1 MFDFFK
7 KSLRY
12 KLLSTFIGI
21 GFLPFLTLLIYTLFL
36 SETKIVNKTITEHFD
51 RTKVVVNL
59 IDNHLNS
66 LTKEVKFLSS
76 LDLMDDLLAEDID
89 KRISRLLTQRYD
101 DLNLDITFMAVALD
115 STIVASSNKDNLLIK
130 YSMNEL
136 NVKNYGTYIKD
147 NYLYIYS
154 QITASF
160 DKTKKLGFLVLKY
173 NLKNLDSYLTH
184 NDTIHSYI
192 IDPKSSFIIGE
203 NIPIEI
209 NFNNKT
215 NNIIDNKYVV
225 VYEKLSSILN
235 NRYIV
240 YAVDK
245 SVAFEFLYDFISF
258 MLYISFVIFILI
270 IYVSIK
276 QSKEI
281 VKPIEELTNITDNI
295 TKTHNYSAQLEVKSQ
310 DEIATLTHSFN
321 DMLKTTSFALQ
332 TLEEENK
339 LRLKRFT
346 QLIEVFNTIIQT
358 KSEDECIDVSMQEIK
373 KLTNKDDL
381 YFQKNQNIATDK
393 ECTNLYVTDFEN
405 DEKIYFGSIE
415 LGVESFEDK
424 NEQDFYNSIASMITL
439 QLDKIRLI
447 QRTTS
452 ASKAKSAFISN
463 MSHELRTPLNAI
475 IGFAQ
480 YMIEYEEL
488 NEDQKDTVINIESSA
503 QYLLSMINEILDIA
517 KIEAGKMEAHIE
529 NVNILAVLQSCYN
542 MLSPLAKDKNIKFDL
557 IFNNFD
563 NKIYK
568 TDPKMFK
575 QIVVNLISNAIKFT
589 GEGNI
594 SLELYN
600 DEENLYVSVKDS
612 GIGISKDDM
621 KHLFNDFTQL
631 ENVMQKSHKG
641 TGLGLSLSKKM
652 AKILG
657 GDVTLESQGIGHGT
671 LCIFSLHMP
680 KQKSI

>member
-1 MFDFFK
+1 MFNFIK
-7 KSLRY
+7 KSLRN
-12 KLLSTFIGI
+12 KLLSIFIII
-21 GFLPFLTLLIYTLFL
+21 GFLPFLTLLVYTLFL
-36 SETKIVNKTITEHFD
+36 SESKIVNKIINEHLE
-51 RTKVVVNL
+51 RTKVVIEL
-59 IDNHLNS
+59 IDNHLVS
-66 LTKEVKFLSS
+66 LTKEVRFLSS

-89 KRISRLLTQRYD
+89 KRISRLLTQKRD

-115 STIVASSNKDNLLIK
+115 STIVASSDKNILLEK

-147 NYLYIYS
+147 NYLYMYS
-154 QITASF
+154 QISASF

-184 NDTIHSYI
+184 NDTVHSYI
-192 IDPKSSFIIGE
+192 IDSKNNFIIGE
-203 NIPIEI
+203 NIPLKI
-209 NFNNKT
+209 NFYNKT
-215 NNIIDNKYVV
+215 NSIIDSKYVV
-225 VYEKLSSILN
+225 VYEKLSSVLN
-235 NRYIV
+235 DWHIV

-245 SVAFEFLYDFISF
+245 SVALEFLYDFISF
-258 MLYISFVIFILI
+258 MLYMSFIIFILI
-270 IYVSIK
+270 IYMSIK
-276 QSKEI
+276 QSREI
-281 VKPIEELTNITDNI
+281 VKPIEELTATTNYI
-295 TKTHNYSAQLEVKSQ
+295 TKTQNYSAQLNVNSQ

-321 DMLKTTSFALQ
+321 NMLKTTYSALQ

-358 KSEDECIDVSMQEIK
+358 KSEDECINVSIEEIK
-373 KLTNKDDL
+373 KLTHKENL
-381 YFQKNQNIATDK
+381 HFQKDKNRTTDK
-393 ECTNLYVTDFEN
+393 ECTNLYITDFDN

-415 LGVESFEDK
+415 LGIESFEDK

-452 ASKAKSAFISN
+452 ASRAKSAFISN

-488 NEDQKDTVINIESSA
+488 NEDQKDTVGNIESSA
-503 QYLLSMINEILDIA
+503 QYLLGMINEILDIA

-529 NVNILAVLQSCYN
+529 SANILEIVQSSYN
-542 MLSPLAKDKNIKFDL
+542 MLSPLAKDKKIKFDF
-557 IFNNFD
+557 IYNNFD

-589 GEGNI
+589 LEG
-594 SLELYN
+594 SVLLELYN

-612 GIGISKDDM
+612 GIGISEDDM
-621 KHLFNDFTQL
+621 NRLFNDFTQL
-631 ENVMQKSHKG
+631 ENVIQKSHRG

-652 AKILG
+652 ANILG
-657 GDVTLESQGIGHGT
+657 GDVTLKSNGIGHGT
-671 LCIFSLHMP
+671 LCLFSLQI
-680 KQKSI
+680 K

>member
-1 MFDFFK
+1 MFNFIK
-7 KSLRY
+7 KSLRN
-12 KLLSTFIGI
+12 KLLSIFIII
-21 GFLPFLTLLIYTLFL
+21 GFLPFLTLLVYTLFL
-36 SETKIVNKTITEHFD
+36 SESKIVNKIINEHLE
-51 RTKVVVNL
+51 RTKVVIEL
-59 IDNHLNS
+59 IDNHLVS
-66 LTKEVKFLSS
+66 LTKEVRFLSS

-89 KRISRLLTQRYD
+89 KRISRLLTQKRD

-115 STIVASSNKDNLLIK
+115 STIVASSDKNILLEK

-147 NYLYIYS
+147 NYLYMYS
-154 QITASF
+154 QISASF

-184 NDTIHSYI
+184 NDTVHSYI
-192 IDPKSSFIIGE
+192 IDSKNNFIIGE
-203 NIPIEI
+203 NIPLKI
-209 NFNNKT
+209 NFYNKT
-215 NNIIDNKYVV
+215 NSIIDSKYVI
-225 VYEKLSSILN
+225 VYEKLSSVLN
-235 NRYIV
+235 DWHIV

-245 SVAFEFLYDFISF
+245 SVALEFLYDFISF
-258 MLYISFVIFILI
+258 MLYMSFIIFILI
-270 IYVSIK
+270 IYMSIK
-276 QSKEI
+276 QSREI
-281 VKPIEELTNITDNI
+281 VKPIEELTATTNYI
-295 TKTHNYSAQLEVKSQ
+295 TKTQNYSAQLNVNSQ

-321 DMLKTTSFALQ
+321 NMLKTTYSALQ

-358 KSEDECIDVSMQEIK
+358 KSEDECINVSIEEIK
-373 KLTNKDDL
+373 KLTHKENL
-381 YFQKNQNIATDK
+381 HFQKDKNRTTDK
-393 ECTNLYVTDFEN
+393 ECTNLYITDFEN

-415 LGVESFEDK
+415 LGIESFEDK

-452 ASKAKSAFISN
+452 ASRAKSAFISN

-488 NEDQKDTVINIESSA
+488 NEDQKDTVGNIESSA
-503 QYLLSMINEILDIA
+503 QYLLGMINEILDIA

-529 NVNILAVLQSCYN
+529 SANILEIVQSSYN
-542 MLSPLAKDKNIKFDL
+542 MLSPLAKDKKIKFDF
-557 IFNNFD
+557 IYNNFD

-589 GEGNI
+589 LEG
-594 SLELYN
+594 SVLLELYN

-612 GIGISKDDM
+612 GIGISEDDM
-621 KHLFNDFTQL
+621 NRLFNDFTQL
-631 ENVMQKSHKG
+631 ENVIQKSHRG

-652 AKILG
+652 ANILG
-657 GDVTLESQGIGHGT
+657 GDVTLKSNGIGHGT
-671 LCIFSLHMP
+671 LCLFSLQI
-680 KQKSI
+680 K

>member
-1 MFDFFK
+1 MFNFIK
-7 KSLRY
+7 KSLRN
-12 KLLSTFIGI
+12 KLLSIFIII
-21 GFLPFLTLLIYTLFL
+21 GFLPFLTLLVYTLFL
-36 SETKIVNKTITEHFD
+36 SESKIVNKTIDEHLE
-51 RTKVVVNL
+51 RTKVVIEL
-59 IDNHLNS
+59 IDNHLVS
-66 LTKEVKFLSS
+66 LTKEVRFLSS

-89 KRISRLLTQRYD
+89 KRISRLLTQKRD

-115 STIVASSNKDNLLIK
+115 STIVASSDKNILLEK
-130 YSMNEL
+130 YTQQEL

-147 NYLYIYS
+147 NYLYMYS
-154 QITASF
+154 QISASF
-160 DKTKKLGFLVLKY
+160 DNTKKLGFLVLKY

-184 NDTIHSYI
+184 NDTVHSYI
-192 IDPKSSFIIGE
+192 IDSKNNFIIGE
-203 NIPIEI
+203 NIPIKI
-209 NFNNKT
+209 NFYNKT
-215 NNIIDNKYVV
+215 NSIIDSKYVI
-225 VYEKLSSILN
+225 VYEKLSSVLN
-235 NRYIV
+235 DWHIV

-245 SVAFEFLYDFISF
+245 SVALEFLYDFISF
-258 MLYISFVIFILI
+258 MLYMSFIIFILI
-270 IYVSIK
+270 IYMSIK
-276 QSKEI
+276 QSREI
-281 VKPIEELTNITDNI
+281 VKPIEELTATTNYI
-295 TKTHNYSAQLEVKSQ
+295 TKTQNYSAQLNVNSQ

-321 DMLKTTSFALQ
+321 NMLKTTYSALQ

-358 KSEDECIDVSMQEIK
+358 KSEDECINVSIQEIK
-373 KLTNKDDL
+373 KLTHKENL
-381 YFQKNQNIATDK
+381 HFQKDKNRTTDK
-393 ECTNLYVTDFEN
+393 ECTNLYVSDFEN

-415 LGVESFEDK
+415 LGIESFEDK

-452 ASKAKSAFISN
+452 ASRAKSAFISN

-488 NEDQKDTVINIESSA
+488 NEDQKDTVGNIESSA
-503 QYLLSMINEILDIA
+503 QYLLGMINEILDIA

-529 NVNILAVLQSCYN
+529 SANILEIVQSSYN
-542 MLSPLAKDKNIKFDL
+542 MLSPLAKDKKIKFDF
-557 IFNNFD
+557 IYNNFD

-589 GEGNI
+589 LEG
-594 SLELYN
+594 SVLLELYN

-612 GIGISKDDM
+612 GIGISEDDM
-621 KHLFNDFTQL
+621 NRLFNDFTQL
-631 ENVMQKSHKG
+631 ENVIQKSHRG

-652 AKILG
+652 ANILG
-657 GDVTLESQGIGHGT
+657 GDVTLKSNGIGHGT
-671 LCIFSLHMP
+671 LCLFSLQI
-680 KQKSI
+680 K